1 MKKIISL
8 IISTIIFISA
18 MSSGMCTF
26 AASASGKCGDNVSYT
41 YNDGT
46 LTISGSGPMYNAE
59 YDAATYI
66 NWDWVE
72 NALEVN
78 SVVINKGITAI
89 GAYAFEALN
98 ISGQVTI
105 PDGVT
110 SIGLGAFTYNTGLT
124 AVSIPASVTSIGMG
138 AFYECPLTDIYYGG
152 TAEQW
157 NNISFGTE
165 NDNIYSA
172 EVHIT
177 ATSTVQTQT
186 PQQATAPVT
195 TTTTTTA
202 PVTNTSNE
210 IKVIV
215 NGTTLSFDQPP
226 VISNGRTLVPMRA
239 ILEALGATVEWDA
252 NSKSVM
258 ATRGNTAALL
268 TVGNSIMR
276 YGSVGGSAIDETLD
290 APPEIINGRTMIPAR
305 AIAEAFSCQVGWD
318 AATRT
323 VTITN

>member
-8 IISTIIFISA
+8 IISTVIFISA
-18 MSSGMCTF
+18 MSTGMCAF
-26 AASASGKCGDNVSYT
+26 AASASGKCGDNATYT

-78 SVVINKGITAI
+78 NVVINKGITAI

-124 AVSIPASVTSIGMG
+124 AVSIPASVTNIGMG
-138 AFYECPLTDIYYGG
+138 AFYECPLTDVYYGG

-157 NNISFGTE
+157 NKINFGTE

-177 ATSTVQTQT
+177 ATSTAQTQT
-186 PQQATAPVT
+186 PQQVTTPTPTAPV
-195 TTTTTTA
+195 A
-202 PVTNTSNE
+202 NTSNE

-318 AATRT
+318 AASRT